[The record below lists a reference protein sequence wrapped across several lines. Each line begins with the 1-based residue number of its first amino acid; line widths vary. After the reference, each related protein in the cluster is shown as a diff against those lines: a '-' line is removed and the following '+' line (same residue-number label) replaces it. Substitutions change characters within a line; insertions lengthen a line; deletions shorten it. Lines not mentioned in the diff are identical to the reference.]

1 MRKVIFQALKITI
14 LLALVSCVSSRNA
27 QLINLIAQDSPSA
40 TELVLSSLK
49 PIPYKERQLK
59 DLPGFILSFPGENVF
74 SNENAEAAVNK
85 GAIKSIRY
93 EYGQSENQ
101 GRRPLNFVVVELI
114 RDLPYKV
121 LNQGNSLVIRIE
133 HPEMSPS
140 APPAAKTNLDVPQ
153 QNQGKTLEQELG
165 YLVGPGDVL
174 GIEVWKF
181 PEVSRDVVVS
191 DEGGIRLPW
200 IKNFQVMGMTLPQM
214 EDELTKALSKYLVDP
229 AVFVTIKSFNSQR
242 VIALGETKTGMY
254 PLRRRTT
261 TLVEF
266 LGEIGGASANGDV
279 SRLKLIKKSGE
290 TFTYDLN
297 DLIQNPQKSAGVLV
311 SGGDTLYVPSIDLKK
326 VYVLGQV
333 NAPKSISIK
342 GKFTLVDA
350 ISEAGGVGPKGA
362 ATSVIV
368 ARGEIGSQKAIR
380 INLNQI
386 LKNADFA
393 QNIELM
399 AGDIVYVPKN
409 FLAEVEVFWN
419 FVTPPLYLNAMYG
432 FFTKKAI

>member
-27 QLINLIAQDSPSA
+27 QLINLIAQDSSSA
-40 TELVLSSLK
+40 TELVLSSSK
-49 PIPYKERQLK
+49 PIPYKEMQLK
-59 DLPGFILSFPGENVF
+59 DLPGFILSFSGENVF

-101 GRRPLNFVVVELI
+101 GRRPLNFMVVELT

-133 HPEMSPS
+133 HPEMFPS
-140 APPAAKTNLDVPQ
+140 ASPAAKTNLDAPQ

-165 YLVGPGDVL
+165 YLIGPGDVL
-174 GIEVWKF
+174 GIEVWRF
-181 PEVSRDVVVS
+181 PEVSRDVVVD
-191 DEGGIRLPW
+191 DEGGIRMPL
-200 IKNFQVMGMTLPQM
+200 IRNFQVMGMTLPQL

-261 TLVEF
+261 LVEF
-266 LGEIGGASANGDV
+266 LGEIGGASANPDV
-279 SRLKLIKKSGE
+279 SRLKLIKKSGA
-290 TFTYDLN
+290 TITYDLN
-297 DLIQNPQKSAGVLV
+297 DLIQNPQKSAEALV
-311 SGGDTLYVPSIDLKK
+311 SGGDTLYVPSIDMKK

-399 AGDIVYVPKN
+399 AGDIVYVPRS
-409 FLAEVEVFWN
+409 FLSAVETFWN
-419 FVTPPLYLNAMYG
+419 LVTPPLYLNAMYG
-432 FFTKKAI
+432 FFTKKVI

>member
-27 QLINLIAQDSPSA
+27 QLINLIAQDSSSA
-40 TELVLSSLK
+40 TELVLSSSK
-49 PIPYKERQLK
+49 PIPYKEMQLK
-59 DLPGFILSFPGENVF
+59 DLPGFILSFSGENVF

-101 GRRPLNFVVVELI
+101 GRRPLNFMVVELT

-133 HPEMSPS
+133 HPEMFPS
-140 APPAAKTNLDVPQ
+140 ASPAAKTNLDAPQ

-165 YLVGPGDVL
+165 YLIGPGDVL
-174 GIEVWKF
+174 GIEVWRF
-181 PEVSRDVVVS
+181 PEVSRDVVVD
-191 DEGGIRLPW
+191 DEGGIRMPL
-200 IKNFQVMGMTLPQM
+200 IRNFQVMGMTLPQL

-261 TLVEF
+261 LVEF
-266 LGEIGGASANGDV
+266 LGEIGGASANADV
-279 SRLKLIKKSGE
+279 SRLTLIKKSGE

-297 DLIQNPQKSAGVLV
+297 ELIKNPQKGAEVLV
-311 SGGDTLYVPSIDLKK
+311 SGGDTLYVPSFDMKK

-333 NAPKSISIK
+333 NTPKSISLK
-342 GKFTLVDA
+342 GKVTLVDA
-350 ISEAGGVGPKGA
+350 ITEAGGFGSRA
-362 ATSVIV
+362 AISSVIV

-380 INLNQI
+380 INLNQV
-386 LKNADFA
+386 LKEADLS

-409 FLAEVEVFWN
+409 FLSDIEAFWTI
-419 FVTPPLYLNAMYG
+419 VSPVLYFNAMYG
-432 FFTKKAI
+432 IIMKK